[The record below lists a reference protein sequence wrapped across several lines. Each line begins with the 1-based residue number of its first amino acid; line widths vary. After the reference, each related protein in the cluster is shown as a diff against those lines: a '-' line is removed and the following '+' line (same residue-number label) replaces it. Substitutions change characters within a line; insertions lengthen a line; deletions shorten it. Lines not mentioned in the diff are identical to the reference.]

1 MYRRSGAAPSTGEKR
16 VNHWQL
22 AAVCAGGLAILSACG
37 PADASGDKTAPSRA
51 SASSGPQ
58 AAPPGAMAS
67 EDASFRDWIAVC
79 DNGNACFAYGPG
91 REGFGWIRV
100 AIEPGPDARPEVAA
114 GYWPEGAE
122 ATRSFALTI
131 DGTDYPMT
139 LAANEPVAAEVPAA
153 RALDVVRA
161 LANGGTAR
169 IGPDHELSL
178 SGAAAALLWID
189 ERQGRVNTV
198 TALRRPGTR
207 PASTVPAAP
216 PLPVVTPAAAVSQA
230 GFGDQNQIL
239 PAALETVPA
248 VAECRSETSE
258 HWIGKE
264 IMSARLNASTE
275 LWAIPCFAGAY
286 NMGHDW
292 YITGPGGH
300 DPRPA
305 RLTSTSDEPT
315 AGTINGGYSPETRT
329 ITAFAKGRGVGD
341 CGTAS
346 TWTWT
351 GRAFVLTAESEMREC
366 WGVPADY
373 WPTTWRTR

>member
-1 MYRRSGAAPSTGEKR
+1 M
-16 VNHWQL
+16 NHWHL
-22 AAVCAGGLAILSACG
+22 VAVCAGGLATLSACG
-37 PADASGDKTAPSRA
+37 PADASGEKAAPITPPTVG
-51 SASSGPQ
+51 SAPQ
-58 AAPPGAMAS
+58 AAGPGVMAS
-67 EDASFRDWIAVC
+67 EAEAFRDWIAIC

-100 AIEPGPDARPEVAA
+100 AIGAGPDARPEVAA
-114 GYWPEGAE
+114 GYWPDEAE
-122 ATRSFALTI
+122 LTRSFALTI
-131 DGTDYPMT
+131 DETDYPMT
-139 LAANEPVAAEVPAA
+139 LAANQPVAAEVPAD
-153 RALDVVRA
+153 RALEVVRA
-161 LANGGTAR
+161 LANGDMVR

-198 TALRRPGTR
+198 TALRRPGPR
-207 PASTVPAAP
+207 PASTVRSAP
-216 PLPVVTPAAAVSQA
+216 PLPVITPAPAVSQA

-264 IMSARLNASTE
+264 VMSARLNATTE
-275 LWAIPCFAGAY
+275 LWAVPCFAGAY

-292 YITGPGGH
+292 YITGPGGR

-305 RLTSTSDEPT
+305 RLTSISNEPT

-351 GRAFVLTAESEMREC
+351 GREFVLTSESEMREC

>member
-1 MYRRSGAAPSTGEKR
+1 MYHWRR
-16 VNHWQL
+16 
-22 AAVCAGGLAILSACG
+22 AAVGASSLMILPACG
-37 PADASGDKTAPSRA
+37 PSDASGEKAAPAAPPTTASR
-51 SASSGPQ
+51 SQ
-58 AAPPGAMAS
+58 AAGPGAMAS
-67 EDASFRDWIAVC
+67 ESEAFRDWIAVC

-100 AIEPGPDARPEVAA
+100 AVEPGPDARPEVAA
-114 GYWPEGAE
+114 GYWPDQAE
-122 ATRSFALTI
+122 KTRAFALTI
-131 DGTDYPMT
+131 DGTNYPMT
-139 LAANEPVAAEVPAA
+139 LAANEPVAAEMPAA
-153 RALDVVRA
+153 RALEAVRA
-161 LANGGTAR
+161 LANGRTAR
-169 IGPDHELSL
+169 IGPEHELSL

-198 TALRRPGTR
+198 TALRRPGSR
-207 PASTVPAAP
+207 PASSVPGAP
-216 PLPVVTPAAAVSQA
+216 PLPVVTPAQAVSQA
-230 GFGDQNQIL
+230 GFGDQNQVL

-264 IMSARLNASTE
+264 VMSARLNATTE
-275 LWAIPCFAGAY
+275 LWAVPCFAGAY

-292 YITGPGGH
+292 YITGPGGRA
-300 DPRPA
+300 PRPA
-305 RLTSTSDEPT
+305 RLASTSDAPT

-351 GRAFVLTAESEMREC
+351 GREFTLTSESEMREC